1 MIGWTVGK
9 PKREPWPGRKRCCQ
23 TGFEF
28 FDHTMALAHM
38 IENRQVKA
46 YKLLIFR
53 NQIVGFSRKK
63 AKVRQSP

>member
-1 MIGWTVGK
+1 
-9 PKREPWPGRKRCCQ
+9 
-23 TGFEF
+23 
-28 FDHTMALAHM
+28 MALAHM